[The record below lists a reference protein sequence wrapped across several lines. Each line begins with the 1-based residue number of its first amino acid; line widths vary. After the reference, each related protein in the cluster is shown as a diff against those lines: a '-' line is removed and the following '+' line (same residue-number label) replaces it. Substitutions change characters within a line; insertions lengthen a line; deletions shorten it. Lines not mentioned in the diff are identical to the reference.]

1 MKNYLQPSGL
11 QNGLDFLINS
21 EWTPEQ
27 AYAVFQLL
35 DDLRERI
42 LAKYQLSIMEMMR
55 EEFGGEVEPLHY
67 DNPYQ
72 WGDDDPF

>member
-1 MKNYLQPSGL
+1 MKHYPQPSSL
-11 QNGLDFLINS
+11 RIGLDFLINS

-42 LAKYQLSIMEMMR
+42 LAKYQVTITEMMR
-55 EEFGGEVEPLHY
+55 EECGADIEPCHY
-67 DNPYQ
+67 DNPYL
-72 WGDDDPF
+72 WSDDETF